1 MQLFIEEAREE
12 LAKIASQFP
21 AWDQNPLEQDVLVT
35 LRRSFHTLKGSG
47 RMVGARELSEFAWAS
62 ENLLNRLLDNT
73 LTRSAPIV
81 TVLRE
86 TVAALPELIVQLE
99 SGTTPQSDIAG
110 IVARAH
116 ALAAT
121 RPVAPR
127 PVRVEDRREAPH
139 QQPPAA
145 EPPSMP
151 APLIDVELSPQESA
165 SEPQFESPA
174 DAVTEAASFA
184 EPASVEEAQPTAE
197 DVEPAS
203 SGPDEI
209 LREIYAR
216 ETSAHAAVVRAYIER
231 ERRNSAPH
239 VLTEELYRACHTLS
253 GSSKMAEARHGIRLA
268 EPLDH
273 WLRKS
278 FNSGV
283 GLRTADLTLLSDCMD
298 AMESVAA
305 HLDEST
311 GYFFAHDALHARIA
325 DAESHL
331 DQRIAEEVQQR
342 AEAERGT
349 VSVGADDDAPEPELA
364 AVDATGIE
372 VVELD
377 VIAET
382 DVGGAHVAEADTGQ
396 VPALQPSH
404 DGGAEEPVDYDSEVA
419 SIFVDEALELL
430 DASQASLAAWRQ
442 QPNDAELRD
451 ALKRPLHTLK
461 GGARMA
467 GITAMGDLSHEL
479 ETLVMQIDSGAI
491 PADETAFELMQSSLD
506 ELARLRELVV
516 QGRPAPLARGIIG
529 SIHGS
534 ARPGS
539 QRPAGGARPRAA
551 AIAVIR
557 QLSAHEE
564 RAAPVTS
571 HPEPVEQQPAASV

>member
-1 MQLFIEEAREE
+1 MELFIEEAREE
-12 LAKIASQFP
+12 LARIASQFP
-21 AWDQNPLEQDVLVT
+21 AWEQNPLEQDVLVT

-86 TVAALPELIVQLE
+86 AVAALPELIVQLE
-99 SGTTPQSDIAG
+99 SGTVPQSDIAG

-127 PVRVEDRREAPH
+127 PVRVEDRREAAH
-139 QQPPAA
+139 QPSAA
-145 EPPSMP
+145 APLAP
-151 APLIDVELSPQESA
+151 APPIDVQLLSAQPEPNYESEPESEAEVESA
-165 SEPQFESPA
+165 HDGAPSEEPQA
-174 DAVTEAASFA
+174 I
-184 EPASVEEAQPTAE
+184 EEA
-197 DVEPAS
+197 DPAS

-239 VLTEELYRACHTLS
+239 ILTEELYRACHTLS
-253 GSSKMAEARHGIRLA
+253 GSSKMAEARQGIRLA

-298 AMESVAA
+298 AMESVATN
-305 HLDEST
+305 LDEST
-311 GYFFAHDALHARIA
+311 GYFIAHEALHARIA

-349 VSVGADDDAPEPELA
+349 VAAAPDETAPEPELA

-396 VPALQPSH
+396 MPALQVSH
-404 DGGAEEPVDYDSEVA
+404 DGGAEEAVDYDPEVA

-430 DASQASLAAWRQ
+430 DASQASLGAWRQ

-491 PADETAFELMQSSLD
+491 PADDTAFELMQSSLD
-506 ELARLRELVV
+506 ELSRLRELVV
-516 QGRPAPLARGIIG
+516 AGRQAATGARHHRQHSRPASPRFGTTCG
-529 SIHGS
+529 
-534 ARPGS
+534 R
-539 QRPAGGARPRAA
+539 ARPRARST
-551 AIAVIR
+551 AIYTGC
-557 QLSAHEE
+557 E
-564 RAAPVTS
+564 T
-571 HPEPVEQQPAASV
+571 